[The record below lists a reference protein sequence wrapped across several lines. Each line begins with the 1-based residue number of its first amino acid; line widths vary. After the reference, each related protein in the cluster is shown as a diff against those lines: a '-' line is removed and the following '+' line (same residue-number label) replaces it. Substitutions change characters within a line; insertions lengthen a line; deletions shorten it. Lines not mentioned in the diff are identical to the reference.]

1 MTVWQI
7 SAGANQRD
15 YHRYFLDHGLA
26 FVGWDKQEKLLNLQ
40 PGDILALKRG
50 LKEIIAIGKVVIV
63 DGKHLGSGD
72 KVWLNDFD
80 GWNLNCYVH
89 VAWRRV
95 KKPLNPKGLTMG
107 TVKRVNNAELRDQ
120 ILTAYETGITVE
132 SLRQEPEETK
142 EVSDEEIVSSL
153 VNEGLSPL
161 QAEDLVAA
169 FGRIRRLAHFYR
181 SHHWGDVGEHEART
195 FLVVPLMLA
204 LGWSEQRMK
213 IELGVRGEGRIDLAC
228 FEYPYHMVE
237 KRKCRLLIETKGFT
251 QGLTFAPDQALRY
264 AEHFP
269 ERPYLVVT
277 NGYCYRLYQPTE
289 SGYLQHPTAYMNLLD
304 PRDRFP
310 IDPENTAGCLEV
322 LKALLP

>member
-15 YHRYFLDHGLA
+15 YHQYFLDHGLA
-26 FVGWDKQEKLLNLQ
+26 FVGWDKHELLQKLQ

-50 LKEIIAIGKVVIV
+50 LKEIVAIGKVILV
-63 DGKHLGSGD
+63 DGKYLGIGD
-72 KVWLNDFD
+72 KGWLNDFD

-89 VAWRRV
+89 VEWRQLGE
-95 KKPLNPKGLTMG
+95 PLNPKGLTMG
-107 TVKRVNNAELRDQ
+107 TIRRVNKVSLREQ
-120 ILTAYETGITVE
+120 ILATYESGMLIENRKPDPVVTN
-132 SLRQEPEETK
+132 
-142 EVSDEEIVSSL
+142 EVSDEEIVSAL
-153 VNEGLSPL
+153 INEGLSPL
-161 QAEDLVAA
+161 QSEGLVQA
-169 FGRIRRLAHFYR
+169 FGRIRRLANFYR
-181 SHHWGDVGEHEART
+181 SHRREDVGEHEART

-228 FEYPYHMVE
+228 FEAPYHMAD
-237 KRKCRLLIETKGFT
+237 RRRCRLLIETKGFT
-251 QGLTFAPDQALRY
+251 RGLTFAPDQALRY

-277 NGYCYRLYQPTE
+277 NGFCYRLYQPCE
-289 SGYLQHPTAYMNLLD
+289 IGYLPHPTAYMNLLD